1 MMKNLRF
8 ALMSVLMV
16 FAGSVFAEDIIWSED
31 WTGAEANAV
40 PFSINSSYAS
50 EGDGT
55 KIYDANLAGGVA
67 PELLIAKSGGSLIV
81 RIDLNGKSGEM
92 TLSYMAN
99 YDRIT
104 VSDAH
109 GAGITFG
116 EKKKTGNSYEIPL
129 TVPAGNSDI
138 TLKFENT
145 TSSNVRFDNAKLYQG
160 TAKKAAGLSWGTAS
174 RTVTIGAEDN
184 VFPTL
189 SNENN
194 LAVTYSSSE
203 ESVATIDAEGVIT
216 LVAAGKT
223 DISAAFEGDDE
234 YEAQTVTYT
243 LTVNAAGDDPVV
255 PVTGTITVAKALE
268 IIEGLDNGA
277 KTTEEYEVKG
287 FVIGDPD
294 FQRKSTDG
302 SLYGNVN
309 LQMADE
315 VGGTA
320 MLTVYRAKDL
330 DNADFTEETI
340 NRIKEGDV
348 VVFKGKLQKYVKD
361 EVVTPE
367 LTNGYLIS
375 VNPDDTP
382 VVKPAEPVFNPADG
396 AEFSESIVV
405 TITCATDGAT
415 IYYRNARAT
424 ETYTVYTEPIT
435 LTETTMLEAYAEKD
449 GVKSEKMGA
458 LYTKV
463 ETPVAE
469 GIVFDFDNDY
479 ATLFPTLKG
488 GVSSSDSD
496 AGDFTETTSSI
507 EIEGVTVIVSAKEEG
522 KTNNNRI
529 WTSAPRLRMY
539 SGTFTVTGKDIVK
552 IEFTAN
558 SNFNLST
565 ETGTLDG
572 KTWTG
577 KADEVVFAV
586 TKNTQINK
594 IVVTLDTST
603 AIQAVESTRNDGIIY
618 NMAGQRVEKAQKG
631 LYIMNGRKFMVK

>member
-1 MMKNLRF
+1 MKNLRF

>member
-1 MMKNLRF
+1 MKNLRF

-16 FAGSVFAEDIIWSED
+16 FAGSVFAQTEFDFDTNGSAMFNLPGE
-31 WTGAEANAV
+31 
-40 PFSINSSYAS
+40 SSNDS
-50 EGDGT
+50 HDGDFT
-55 KIYDANLAGGVA
+55 
-67 PELLIAKSGGSLIV
+67 EAKSATIGDFTV
-81 RIDLNGKSGEM
+81 
-92 TLSYMAN
+92 
-99 YDRIT
+99 T
-104 VSDAH
+104 VSAANEGVSNANRIWNSAPKLRMYSGTLTIASS
-109 GAGITFG
+109 GATISKVEFTLAPQASKAKWGAD
-116 EKKKTGNSYEIPL
+116 NS
-129 TVPAGNSDI
+129 A
-138 TLKFENT
+138 
-145 TSSNVRFDNAKLYQG
+145 SSG
-160 TAKKAAGLSWGTAS
+160 
-174 RTVTIGAEDN
+174 
-184 VFPTL
+184 
-189 SNENN
+189 
-194 LAVTYSSSE
+194 
-203 ESVATIDAEGVIT
+203 TIDAEAKTSVTWTGSASEVVFTIAGNTQISKIT
-216 LVAAGKT
+216 ING
-223 DISAAFEGDDE
+223 EGGGE
-234 YEAQTVTYT
+234 VTP
-243 LTVNAAGDDPVV
+243 PVSEV
-255 PVTGTITVAKALE
+255 EQITVARALE

-294 FQRKSTDG
+294 FQRNSTDG

-382 VVKPAEPVFNPADG
+382 VVKPAEPVFDPKDG

-424 ETYTVYTEPIT
+424 DTYTVYTEPIT

>member
-1 MMKNLRF
+1 
-8 ALMSVLMV
+8 MV

-67 PELLIAKSGGSLIV
+67 PELLIAKTGGSLIV

-203 ESVATIDAEGVIT
+203 VSVATIDAEGVIT

-424 ETYTVYTEPIT
+424 DTYTVYTEPIT

-586 TKNTQINK
+586 SKNTQINK